1 MCRQQSPRRAPACLL
16 SSLKIRANWNLTL
29 STWVCRSQWQD
40 RGSRSLS
47 PAVASLEAGFCT
59 SDCPCWLF
67 IRAHDWRWYEQ
78 LLHAKK
84 HATEILKAIHQDW
97 TGSTV
102 GSSATST
109 PEYMHMLMVAGCFQL
124 LARLALTAVSMV
136 YVVCVQRSRWAL
148 RSCSKLRF
156 FWTLSALCARPADVL
171 RKATDKH
178 LEFADLYW
186 ISLVT
191 VGLGEWH

>member
-124 LARLALTAVSMV
+124 LARLALTTVSMV